1 MPKKRFTEPQI
12 VAILREAD
20 ADLTVGEICRK
31 HAITTNTFYRWRKLY
46 GSLQVDQ
53 VRELKRLRDEN
64 EKVKKKL
71 GELMIEL
78 DDLRFLLKKKW

>member
-20 ADLTVGEICRK
+20 ADLTVAEICRK
-31 HAITTNTFYRWRKLY
+31 HAITNNTFYRWRKLY
-46 GSLQVDQ
+46 GSLQVDH
-53 VRELKRLRDEN
+53 VRELKRLREEN
-64 EKVKKKL
+64 EKYKKKL

-78 DDLRFLLKKKW
+78 DDMRFLLKKKW